1 MSSGCVYLA
10 LTGDTEIVVLCR
22 YSCSQ
27 HSSVRE
33 QAYHKEQVSPHRF
46 VQLYTNRHEDMDYNM
61 CTEQASNFE
70 QGVLKRPYA
79 EIDKISPKKN
89 PLDLSHHDNQD
100 QFCSAWGLTENL
112 DNSAMDGEECDTKP
126 KKTNYDTFQCVQ
138 TDDSVVAI
146 EETIY
151 DDIHPQEAGYGDYIP
166 SSHRADVIT
175 SHHHFLRRNN
185 DITPKIRI
193 AQTLRDTWETKEA
206 DVDFWSSDTVP
217 ETIIPGPPSKHEP
230 SVPVSI
236 RGSQNYSEFVGDAT
250 HSRGLGR
257 TSGQELIQEAAAD
270 VCYTSDVSQPVQVC
284 KYM

>member
-79 EIDKISPKKN
+79 EIDKISPKKK
-89 PLDLSHHDNQD
+89 PLDLSHHDNQE
-100 QFCSAWGLTENL
+100 QFCSAEGLTENL
-112 DNSAMDGEECDTKP
+112 YNSAMDGEECDTNP
-126 KKTNYDTFQCVQ
+126 NKTNYDTFQCVQ

-166 SSHRADVIT
+166 CSHRADVIT

-206 DVDFWSSDTVP
+206 DVDFWSSDILP
-217 ETIIPGPPSKHEP
+217 ETIIPEPPSKHEH

-236 RGSQNYSEFVGDAT
+236 PRSQSDSEFVSTANY
-250 HSRGLGR
+250 SRGLGR
-257 TSGQELIQEAAAD
+257 TSGQEPIQEAAAD

-284 KYM
+284 K

>member
-1 MSSGCVYLA
+1 MWSGCVCLA
-10 LTGDTEIVVLCR
+10 RTGDTEIFVLCR

-79 EIDKISPKKN
+79 EIDKISPKKK
-89 PLDLSHHDNQD
+89 PLDLSHHDNQE
-100 QFCSAWGLTENL
+100 QFCSAKGLTENL
-112 DNSAMDGEECDTKP
+112 YNSAIDGGDCGTKP
-126 KKTNYDTFQCVQ
+126 KNSNHDTFQCIQ
-138 TDDSVVAI
+138 PDESVVAI
-146 EETIY
+146 EETNDY
-151 DDIHPQEAGYGDYIP
+151 NIHPQEANEGDNIP
-166 SSHRADVIT
+166 NSHAGVIT
-175 SHHHFLRRNN
+175 SHHYFLKKKSGTIPGIRN
-185 DITPKIRI
+185 
-193 AQTLRDTWETKEA
+193 AQDLSDTWETNEA
-206 DVDFWSSDTVP
+206 DVDFWSSDILP
-217 ETIIPGPPSKHEP
+217 ETIIPEPPSEP
-230 SVPVSI
+230 EHSVPVSI
-236 RGSQNYSEFVGDAT
+236 PGSQSYSEFVGDAT
-250 HSRGLGR
+250 HSQGLGR